1 MKMKNTL
8 AAATAAA
15 AAALCLSAEGAE
27 KKFIYC
33 GWDLGR
39 ATLDE
44 LAESADLFADSAA
57 DGVGIY
63 ANFKDADGNFHRWS
77 EPFKSAEP
85 FSRNTLDGLVPLA
98 RAFAEKSGLRENFL
112 KTSCAPK
119 ARMSW
124 TDDSAWRQG
133 VENFAALARFAKMA
147 GMVGIVCD
155 LEDYSQAKQFT
166 LAPGDPDYDTCAA
179 LARLRGAE
187 LFSAAFREFPEMKV
201 LAYYFYTAEL
211 RYVGASDPRAIMRAH
226 GDLFPAFLDGAL
238 EVCPNTAQFIDGNE
252 LGYRLEAASGDFW
265 HIADHQ
271 RRGALPLV
279 APDLRSKYLATVGV
293 SFGQYIDSYI
303 FPDTGPHGEYHK
315 GPLNGSRLAHFRA
328 NLAQAA
334 DAADEYV
341 WMWNEYHPYVKW
353 RRNERGADLMA
364 KGTLEETLPGAT
376 RTMLSVRSP
385 SRFIDRY
392 CTEADDLVKAGK
404 VKLGFYQSQ
413 KSIEGGG
420 ATSIADFGGR
430 AGCRVFKGVADGCV
444 VSWLG
449 AVKPGEA
456 FAFTADWKGDGM
468 PMGRCA
474 WRRNGYWFYSAPP
487 ARFNWGEPDA
497 DGWRRGECLAIVPPD
512 VDEAVF
518 ELNAIQRPGETAAYD
533 AIRIIRIPD

>member
-1 MKMKNTL
+1 MNWKTVTTAAM
-8 AAATAAA
+8 AAAISICATAY
-15 AAALCLSAEGAE
+15 GRT
-27 KKFIYC
+27 KFIYC

-63 ANFKDADGNFHRWS
+63 ANYKDDDGKFHLWS
-77 EPFKSAEP
+77 EPFKSDEP
-85 FSRNTLDGLVPLA
+85 YSRETLDGLVPLA

-119 ARMSW
+119 ARLDWM
-124 TDDSAWRQG
+124 DDAAWRQG
-133 VENFAALARFAKMA
+133 TDNFAALARFAKMS
-147 GMVGIVCD
+147 GMVGVVCD
-155 LEDYSQAKQFT
+155 LEDYSKAKQFS
-166 LAPGDPDYDTCAA
+166 LAPGDPDFDTCVA
-179 LARLRGAE
+179 LARRRGAE
-187 LFSAAFREFPEMKV
+187 LFFAAFREFPEMKV

-211 RYVGASDPRAIMRAH
+211 RYVGAPDPASLMRVH

-238 EVCPNTAQFIDGNE
+238 EVAPETAQFIDGNE

-265 HIADHQ
+265 HVADHQ
-271 RRGALPLV
+271 RRSALPLV
-279 APDLRSKYLATVGV
+279 APDLRAKYLQTVGV

-303 FPDTGPHGEYHK
+303 FPDTGPRGEYHK

-364 KGTLEETLPGAT
+364 KGTLEETLPGVT
-376 RTMLSVRSP
+376 RTMLSVRTP

-392 CTEADDLVKAGK
+392 CTDADDLVKTGK

-413 KSIEGGG
+413 TSIAGGG
-420 ATSIADFGGR
+420 ATSVKDFGER
-430 AGCRVFKGVADGCV
+430 AECRVFEGVADGCV

-449 AVKPGEA
+449 TVKPGEA
-456 FAFTADWKGDGM
+456 FAFSADWKGDGM

-474 WRRNGYWFYSAPP
+474 WRRKGYWFYSAPP
-487 ARFNWGEPDA
+487 ARFDWGEPDA
-497 DGWRRGECLAIVPPD
+497 DGWRRGECLAVVPPD

-518 ELNAIQRPGETAAYD
+518 ELNVVQRPGESAAYD
-533 AIRIIRIPD
+533 AIRIIRIED